1 MHFGFELFKF
11 LLDAQECKIKWKPKK
26 SYLSPVSN
34 SVLLLGIHLTKLSQ
48 HHRPPPP
55 PHMCSECHMIRVKC
69 TKSLLFA
76 ETLYLC
82 YVNSSVCPG
91 HQPPDAQLC
100 HPDVAACALEL
111 VLRRHG
117 GVLRSLLQAGSGGHA
132 GRQHLCAA
140 RYNTTTHT
148 SSDVGISWSL
158 SASF

>member
-34 SVLLLGIHLTKLSQ
+34 NVLLLGIHLAKLSQ
-48 HHRPPPP
+48 HHRPL
-55 PHMCSECHMIRVKC
+55 H
-69 TKSLLFA
+69 LLTCALNVIWYVLNVQNQNQFA

-91 HQPPDAQLC
+91 HQPPDAKLC

-148 SSDVGISWSL
+148 SADVGISWSL

>member
-1 MHFGFELFKF
+1 MKTYKVLF
-11 LLDAQECKIKWKPKK
+11 
-26 SYLSPVSN
+26 VSRLEQR
-34 SVLLLGIHLTKLSQ
+34 SLAWHPSRQAVTTPPS
-48 HHRPPPP
+48 PPP

-76 ETLYLC
+76 ETLHLR

-91 HQPPDAQLC
+91 HQPPDAKLC

-148 SSDVGISWSL
+148 SADVGIS
-158 SASF
+158 